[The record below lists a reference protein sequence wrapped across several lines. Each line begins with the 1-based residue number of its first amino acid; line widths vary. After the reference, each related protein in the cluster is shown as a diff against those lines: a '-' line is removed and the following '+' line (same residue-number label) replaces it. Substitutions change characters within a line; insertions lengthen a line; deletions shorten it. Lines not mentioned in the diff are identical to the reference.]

1 MLEIGRNIPMK
12 FERLAAAFESDEVAR
27 VILCES
33 SGSEHSPESS
43 TDLSDLVKSFMEKSS
58 VRAVLGEE
66 DAAVLHDKENCDFEW
81 YDYSEKKEILKE
93 IFYAGNDEVKEKL
106 RREVELAI
114 QLVAGDKS
122 SPGYKR
128 LIMSSLRERGF
139 DAGLCKTKWERK
151 GRFIAGDYEYIDVNY
166 GGNRYIVEISLMSE
180 FEIARATNQYNS
192 LLDVFPFVFVGKVEE
207 LKKIV
212 MIMCT
217 AMKDSMKTMDMHVPP
232 WRRNSYMQAKWF
244 NTYKRT
250 TNEVAAR
257 KFNIGFEAKPL
268 KAYNCRDK
276 FGSKIASKVGYLTT
290 AFNVDGIGM

>member
-43 TDLSDLVKSFMEKSS
+43 TDLSDPVNSFMEKSS
-58 VRAVLGEE
+58 VIAVLGEE
-66 DAAVLHDKENCDFEW
+66 DAAVLHDKENRDFEW
-81 YDYSEKKEILKE
+81 YDYSEKKEILQE
-93 IFYAGNDEVKEKL
+93 IFDAADDEVKEKL

-128 LIMSSLRERGF
+128 LIMSCLRERGF

-232 WRRNSYMQAKWF
+232 WRKNSYMQAKWF

-268 KAYNCRDK
+268 KAHNCRDK
-276 FGSKIASKVGYLTT
+276 FGSKIASKVGYLTS
-290 AFNVDGIGM
+290 AFNVDSIGI